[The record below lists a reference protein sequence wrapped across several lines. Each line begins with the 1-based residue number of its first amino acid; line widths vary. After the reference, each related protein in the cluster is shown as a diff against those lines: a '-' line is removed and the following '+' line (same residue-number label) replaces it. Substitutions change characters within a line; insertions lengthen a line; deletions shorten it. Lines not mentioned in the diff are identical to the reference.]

1 MHLKKIKK
9 IEASVFHRQIN
20 NFINNIIF
28 FEKIK
33 KKHFFMENK

>member
-20 NFINNIIF
+20 NFINNMIF
-28 FEKIK
+28 FEKK
-33 KKHFFMENK
+33 KKNFMANK

>member
-1 MHLKKIKK
+1 M
-9 IEASVFHRQIN
+9 FHRQIN

-33 KKHFFMENK
+33 KKHFFMANK